1 MELSEVR
8 YLASRPSYAS
18 PTIGANGVW
27 ASAGAHALRS
37 ALTLQSAQ
45 GVMDLLKSMDVQGM
59 ADVLRET
66 GFPVA
71 EHLVAQGR
79 NALFGGV
86 RNDLQAALS
95 RGVDGHGLQQADSA
109 KTLAPVKQDTPARV
123 GKNLH
128 LGSDF
133 AGDPHAAHA
142 VQAILQAPQVRVIPL
157 GDQPVHQRASLQMI
171 AAQAL
176 QKEVLGFGFDG
187 VPGKFEVPVDM
198 AEVVELHRHAA
209 REVATESTRAGLLA
223 WASGRK
229 VTQLS
234 EWVPDS
240 VQRLLNGSV
249 FHDAAEVV
257 VSGLNS
263 GSIARHAQ
271 EYGAHGITRLLAQK
285 GLDVNAP
292 TLAEQAREMGVQIK
306 EPDRERGQYFGT
318 VVAQDH
324 RASLIKVNRDE
335 GVELPF
341 GATPGARPKVG
352 EALRLDFNAGV
363 LNVSTKSQGR
373 EGRDL

>member
-1 MELSEVR
+1 MDLTEAR

-18 PTIGANGVW
+18 PTIDANGVW
-27 ASAGAHALRS
+27 ASAGAHALRG
-37 ALTLQSAQ
+37 ALSQRSAQ

-59 ADVLRET
+59 AGVLRET
-66 GFPVA
+66 GFSA
-71 EHLVAQGR
+71 SEQLVAQGR
-79 NALFGGV
+79 SALFSGV

-95 RGVDGHGLQQADSA
+95 RGVDGHGLQQADSVQ
-109 KTLAPVKQDTPARV
+109 TLAPVKQESPARA
-123 GKNLH
+123 GKTPH

-133 AGDPHAAHA
+133 AGDHRAAHA
-142 VQAILQAPQVRVIPL
+142 VQAVLQAPQVRVIPL
-157 GDQPVHQRASLQMI
+157 GEKPVHQRTSLQMI

-187 VPGKFEVPVDM
+187 VPGKFEVPVAM

-234 EWVPDS
+234 DWVPDS

-249 FHDAAEVV
+249 FHDAAEIV

-292 TLAEQAREMGVQIK
+292 TLAEQAQELGLQIK
-306 EPDRERGQYFGT
+306 HPDRERGQYFGT

-324 RASLIKVNRDE
+324 RSSLIKVNRDE

-341 GATPGARPKVG
+341 AATPGARPKIG
-352 EALRLDFNAGV
+352 EALRLGFKAGV
-363 LNVSTKSQGR
+363 LNVSAKIQGR
-373 EGRDL
+373 EDRDL